1 MNRRTGAAQWK
12 GISTMLTESNV
23 EQIIS
28 AVSTNAAAL
37 TESFAQCFDVPWNLV
52 AGESG
57 PWIADD
63 SSETLSRPGLAVVFE
78 FAGDGFVVLIP
89 DHLPLPGWY
98 ATPND
103 SQKSRLETLAMEW
116 SMNLFP
122 PDLEPGRYATV
133 KVPRLRDYVNECQ
146 PADWAATIAIPVDNE
161 NGESLGTL
169 QVVWPL
175 TRPRF
180 EAEETTI
187 PDTPPAANSA
197 ATSSTTASTPS
208 LLIDPLVRLRTL
220 PVQVSVRLAEK
231 KITVSQLLGIS
242 SGTLISFPK
251 SCEAQ
256 LDLYVNN
263 ARYCRGE
270 AVKIGENFGLK
281 INEVGTTEERA
292 TKILN
297 G

>member
-1 MNRRTGAAQWK
+1 
-12 GISTMLTESNV
+12 MLTEAHV
-23 EQIIS
+23 EQII
-28 AVSTNAAAL
+28 AAITENAAGL
-37 TESFAQCFDVPWNLV
+37 TESFSQCFDLPWTLTP
-52 AGESG
+52 GDSG
-57 PWIADD
+57 GWNPEEPPDGFQG
-63 SSETLSRPGLAVVFE
+63 RGLAALFDVGGQGL
-78 FAGDGFVVLIP
+78 AVLIP
-89 DHLPLPGWY
+89 DNLPLPEWY
-98 ATPND
+98 ATPNE

-122 PDLEPGRYATV
+122 PDLEASRFATV
-133 KVPRLRDYVNECQ
+133 KVPRLLYFLEQCQ
-146 PADWAATIAIPVDNE
+146 PVDWAAMMTLEVKE
-161 NGESLGTL
+161 ESGQSAGSLL
-169 QVVWPL
+169 IVWPL
-175 TRPRF
+175 AAPQF
-180 EAEETTI
+180 ESGE
-187 PDTPPAANSA
+187 SA
-197 ATSSTTASTPS
+197 APGAPATVAPVAPRASVLPEAAKS
-208 LLIDPLVRLRTL
+208 AGPDPLVRLRTL

-242 SGTLISFPK
+242 SGALITFPK

-292 TKILN
+292 SKILN

>member
-1 MNRRTGAAQWK
+1 
-12 GISTMLTESNV
+12 MLTEANI
-23 EQIIS
+23 EQMIGAIS
-28 AVSTNAAAL
+28 ENAAAL
-37 TESFAQCFDVPWNLV
+37 AESFAQCFDIPWSLSP
-52 AGESG
+52 GESG
-57 PWIADD
+57 GWNPDEPPSD
-63 SSETLSRPGLAVVFE
+63 FQGRGLAVLFE
-78 FAGDGFVVLIP
+78 VGGQGLAVLIP
-89 DHLPLPGWY
+89 DELPLPEWY
-98 ATPND
+98 AAPNE

-122 PDLEPGRYATV
+122 PDLEPSRYATV
-133 KVPRLRDYVNECQ
+133 QVPRLWSFLEQCQ
-146 PADWAATIAIPVDNE
+146 PVDWAATMTLSVTEAS
-161 NGESLGTL
+161 GQSAGSLL
-169 QVVWPL
+169 VIWPL
-175 TRPRF
+175 ATPLWDTEKR
-180 EAEETTI
+180 A
-187 PDTPPAANSA
+187 TPPVHAAVVP
-197 ATSSTTASTPS
+197 TAVSPS
-208 LLIDPLVRLRTL
+208 PSVLPAMPSPNAGPDPLARLRSL

-242 SGTLISFPK
+242 SGVLISFPK

-281 INEVGTTEERA
+281 INEVGTTEERV

>member
-1 MNRRTGAAQWK
+1 
-12 GISTMLTESNV
+12 MLTEANV

-28 AVSTNAAAL
+28 AITENAAAL
-37 TESFAQCFDVPWNLV
+37 TESFAQCFDIPWTLTPADSGGWTPDTPPTAFQGRGLIAIFEL
-52 AGESG
+52 AGQ
-57 PWIADD
+57 
-63 SSETLSRPGLAVVFE
+63 GLA
-78 FAGDGFVVLIP
+78 VLIP
-89 DHLPLPGWY
+89 DDLPLPEWY
-98 ATPND
+98 ATPNE

-122 PDLEPGRYATV
+122 PDLEPSRYATL
-133 KVPRLRDYVNECQ
+133 KVPRLLYFVEQCQ
-146 PADWAATIAIPVDNE
+146 PVDWAATMTLNVTEVSGQAA
-161 NGESLGTL
+161 GSLL
-169 QVVWPL
+169 VIWPL
-175 TRPRF
+175 AKPQF
-180 EAEETTI
+180 ETGSSET
-187 PDTPPAANSA
+187 PKVGATPSAAALNPVPVPEPAA
-197 ATSSTTASTPS
+197 P
-208 LLIDPLVRLRTL
+208 DPLIRLRSL